1 MRTTCTLPVRLETCP
16 KASMRRTSDAD
27 LVEAIAVGDREALG
41 TLFVRHNVRIH
52 RFINRFTG
60 NASLAEDVVSEV
72 FIAVWRA
79 AGGFKK
85 NCQVSTWLL
94 AIARY
99 KAIEV
104 LKRASHE
111 QLDEQAAMST
121 LVAADDPEAS
131 ANELSRRS
139 ILQKCLMQLTTTQRE
154 VLDLIYYHE
163 RTPEQVAEIAGIPRA
178 TVKTRAFYAR
188 RRMAELLRSAGIDE
202 ANA

>member
-79 AGGFKK
+79 AGGLQEK
-85 NCQVSTWLL
+85 LPG
-94 AIARY
+94 
-99 KAIEV
+99 
-104 LKRASHE
+104 
-111 QLDEQAAMST
+111 LD
-121 LVAADDPEAS
+121 LVAGDCTVQGDRGAQA
-131 ANELSRRS
+131 
-139 ILQKCLMQLTTTQRE
+139 
-154 VLDLIYYHE
+154 H
-163 RTPEQVAEIAGIPRA
+163 VA
-178 TVKTRAFYAR
+178 
-188 RRMAELLRSAGIDE
+188 
-202 ANA
+202 